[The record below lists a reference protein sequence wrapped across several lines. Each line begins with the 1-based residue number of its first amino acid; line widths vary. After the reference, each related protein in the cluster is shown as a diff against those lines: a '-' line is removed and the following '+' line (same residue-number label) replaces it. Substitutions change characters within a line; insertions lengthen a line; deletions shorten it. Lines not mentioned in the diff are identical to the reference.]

1 MPVLHMCYC
10 SLYHQC
16 SIPSLLNYRPPFPFL
31 LLNPLPPSSRDSV
44 GPGYTPVVRP
54 ALNAGLLPPN
64 FQLQGQASTPGAGQA
79 GNELSPL
86 GWTSGWAVYGGGW
99 ALPSGG
105 VNGPS
110 RDTDSMLIH
119 RGRITV

>member
-1 MPVLHMCYC
+1 M
-10 SLYHQC
+10 
-16 SIPSLLNYRPPFPFL
+16 
-31 LLNPLPPSSRDSV
+31 
-44 GPGYTPVVRP
+44 GPGYSLVMRP
-54 ALNAGLLPPN
+54 ALSVGLLLPN
-64 FQLQGQASTPGAGQA
+64 YQLRGSASTPGAGQA

-110 RDTDSMLIH
+110 RAAISGLIH
-119 RGRITV
+119 